1 MRLDLGW
8 RLDPEVTFLNHGSYG
23 ACPAP
28 VLEAQQAWRDRLESE
43 PVRFLSGE
51 LPSLLAEARAS
62 VGRFLG
68 ADPEGLAFVPNATT
82 GVNTVLQSLRFEPG
96 DELLTDDHE
105 YNATINAMRAV
116 AARDGARVV
125 VAPIPFPIASPDEA
139 LAAILAAVTDRTRLL
154 MVSHVT
160 SPTALILPVADLVT
174 EMDRRGIDTL
184 VDGAHA
190 PGMVPVDVD
199 ALGAAYWTG
208 NGHKWLCGPKG
219 TAVLWVR
226 EDRRDRIHPL
236 VVSHGANEPL
246 AGRTRF
252 RHEFDWVGHQRS
264 DRLPD
269 APRGD
274 RLDGSLRDPGGRRM
288 AGRHG
293 SQPCA
298 RTPRSG
304 HRGDALG
311 IEAPAPDA
319 MLGSM
324 AALPL
329 ADVANEAAATAL
341 AAALETEDRI
351 QVPIGPWPVRAAQ
364 RDGRDAADSF
374 FASPPSATTNPPTT
388 SVSRTR
394 SSGGCARTERGL
406 AARRNEPPGA
416 GSGGRRRGRVRGR
429 ARRGRG
435 PAAVAR
441 AAGAAAHVRAVGLGA
456 RMGARCRRP
465 V

>member
-23 ACPAP
+23 ACPAA
-28 VLEAQQAWRDRLESE
+28 VLEAQADLRDRLESE

-105 YNATINAMRAV
+105 YNATINTMRAI

-139 LAAILAAVTDRTRLL
+139 LAAILAAVTERTRLL

-160 SPTALILPVADLVT
+160 SPTALILPVADLVA

-184 VDGAHA
+184 VDAAHA
-190 PGMVPVDVD
+190 PGMVPVDVA

-252 RHEFDWVGHQRS
+252 RHEFDWVGTS
-264 DRLPD
+264 DPTGYLALPAAID
-269 APRGD
+269 WMGRCAVP
-274 RLDGSLRDPGGRRM
+274 DGGGWPAVMAANHALALQGRDIVT
-288 AGRHG
+288 A
-293 SQPCA
+293 
-298 RTPRSG
+298 
-304 HRGDALG
+304 ALG

-329 ADVANEAAATAL
+329 AGVPDEAAATAL
-341 AAALETEDRI
+341 GAALESEDRI

-364 RDGRDAADSF
+364 REGVAPQILFRI
-374 FASPPSATTNPPTT
+374 SAQ
-388 SVSRTR
+388 RY
-394 SSGGCARTERGL
+394 
-406 AARRNEPPGA
+406 NEPA
-416 GSGGRRRGRVRGR
+416 DYERLADALVRRLR
-429 ARRGRG
+429 AN
-435 PAAVAR
+435 
-441 AAGAAAHVRAVGLGA
+441 
-456 RMGARCRRP
+456 
-465 V
+465 